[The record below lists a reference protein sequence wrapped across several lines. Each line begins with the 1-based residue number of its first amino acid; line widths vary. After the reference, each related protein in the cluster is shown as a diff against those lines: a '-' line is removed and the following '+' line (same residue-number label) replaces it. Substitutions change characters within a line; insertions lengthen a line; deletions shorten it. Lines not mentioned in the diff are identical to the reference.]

1 MFFLIIMLSLFV
13 FMVGFAIKSEQVNEL
28 REQNKKLVD
37 RLEKSDNKLRLV
49 GKLDDYVKRKYR

>member
-1 MFFLIIMLSLFV
+1 
-13 FMVGFAIKSEQVNEL
+13 MVGFAIKSEQVNEL